1 MPLSFHFYRLII
13 KLALH
18 YKNVQYIFNNNI
30 SNDNDNDNS
39 DNDNDNDNNDNDINN
54 SINNNNI
61 RKDLT
66 RSKIPTP
73 LVTTAAELID
83 DDYCEKK
90 NTTDNQTQ
98 YTAFIKSSLN
108 TTKSEQS
115 RYKTTSP
122 F

>member
-30 SNDNDNDNS
+30 S
-39 DNDNDNDNNDNDINN
+39 NDNDNDNNDNDINN

-90 NTTDNQTQ
+90 HTTDNQTQ

-108 TTKSEQS
+108 TTTSEQS